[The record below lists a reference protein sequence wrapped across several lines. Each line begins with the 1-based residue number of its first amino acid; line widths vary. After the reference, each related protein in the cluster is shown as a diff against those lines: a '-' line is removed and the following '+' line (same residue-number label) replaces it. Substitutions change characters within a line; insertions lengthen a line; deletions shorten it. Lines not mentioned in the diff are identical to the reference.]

1 MPSSLPD
8 AARCAIL
15 CLPMPP
21 SSRQDAQPS
30 KSLVNIHAAGCR
42 PVPHIPSTAPFVSVT
57 LFQIIIN
64 VHVRQRRQTAP
75 ALHLHAEKRLDRVDS
90 LALG

>member
-1 MPSSLPD
+1 M
-8 AARCAIL
+8 RH
-15 CLPMPP
+15 PMPP

-30 KSLVNIHAAGCR
+30 KSLVNIHAADCR
-42 PVPHIPSTAPFVSVT
+42 LVPRILSTAPFVSVA
-57 LFQIIIN
+57 LFQTIIN
-64 VHVRQRRQTAP
+64 VQVRQRKQTAP